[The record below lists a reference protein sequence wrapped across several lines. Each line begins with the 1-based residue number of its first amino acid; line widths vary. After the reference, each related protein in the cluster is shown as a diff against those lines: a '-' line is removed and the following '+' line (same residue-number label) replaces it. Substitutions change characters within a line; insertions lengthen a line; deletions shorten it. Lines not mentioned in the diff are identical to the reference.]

1 MSTDDNRMVV
11 AENIPAEA
19 ETPTQPDTFIDAAF
33 YLKLQ
38 TNLEVVF
45 FSRWG
50 VFIWQFQFN
59 KLENRMSKLEKSQN
73 VKKSAEETSV
83 ELDGKMSM
91 DDQLIGK
98 FITQQVAA
106 AMDEK
111 TKQYEN
117 KIRTLEKGGKDR
129 VSGESKKT

>member
-1 MSTDDNRMVV
+1 
-11 AENIPAEA
+11 
-19 ETPTQPDTFIDAAF
+19 
-33 YLKLQ
+33 
-38 TNLEVVF
+38 
-45 FSRWG
+45 
-50 VFIWQFQFN
+50 
-59 KLENRMSKLEKSQN
+59 MSKLEKSQN